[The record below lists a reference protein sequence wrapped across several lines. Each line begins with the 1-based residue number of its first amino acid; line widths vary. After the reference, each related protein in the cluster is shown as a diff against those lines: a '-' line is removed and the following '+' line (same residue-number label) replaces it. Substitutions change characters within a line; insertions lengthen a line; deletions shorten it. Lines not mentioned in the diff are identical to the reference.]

1 MSFYQIV
8 IVVLMIAGILSYN
21 KVVQYTRGG
30 YENYPQI
37 PRSQKQ
43 ACPMDCKQYAVP

>member
-1 MSFYQIV
+1 MTRGYMSFYQIV

-30 YENYPQI
+30 
-37 PRSQKQ
+37 
-43 ACPMDCKQYAVP
+43 V

>member
-8 IVVLMIAGILSYN
+8 IVVLMIAGILLYN

-30 YENYPQI
+30 
-37 PRSQKQ
+37 
-43 ACPMDCKQYAVP
+43 V

>member
-1 MSFYQIV
+1 MTKTTLI
-8 IVVLMIAGILSYN
+8 ILILCIGILSYN
-21 KVVQYTRGG
+21 KVVQFTRGGG